1 MKEQWKEIDD
11 YDGYSVSNT
20 GKIKS
25 FRRKSHK
32 ENGLILKQETKVF
45 CKDFLTDEK
54 NGDFDTVGILYC
66 IRPDGER
73 VDIFKFFKESDD
85 GFVEITEKEYR
96 ERELMDKKRRGV
108 DE

>member
-1 MKEQWKEIDD
+1 MSSAIKCDRC
-11 YDGYSVSNT
+11 
-20 GKIKS
+20 GKY
-25 FRRKSHK
+25 
-32 ENGLILKQETKVF
+32 
-45 CKDFLTDEK
+45 
-54 NGDFDTVGILYC
+54 FDTVGILYC

-108 DE
+108 DEWIF